1 LSWTIHKGQIPPG
14 LHVLHHCDNPP
25 CWNPEHLFVGTNQDN
40 TDDKIA
46 KGRMRHGHLYGN
58 AHPARAHPETFLK
71 YGTDHP
77 RARITM
83 EIARRIRA
91 DWASGTMRKAEIAR
105 KHGVNRGTVHKIIV
119 GTQWVEL

>member
-1 LSWTIHKGQIPPG
+1 
-14 LHVLHHCDNPP
+14 
-25 CWNPEHLFVGTNQDN
+25 
-40 TDDKIA
+40 
-46 KGRMRHGHLYGN
+46 
-58 AHPARAHPETFLK
+58 
-71 YGTDHP
+71 
-77 RARITM
+77 M